1 MKESESLC
9 GTPGQILPKISPVQE
24 MCNLENQAHASG
36 SIVSRWMGSDALIL
50 AGRSPYWNPF
60 TILHKYDEIKKLI
73 GSGTTAPAL
82 DLLPYDCFIKAA
94 HMTQWYTNTLV
105 MWRDSLNGGDHG
117 EHARKRMIDGILGAL
132 NIKSLSD
139 LVGRLW
145 AYAEHG
151 LMEKFCKWASA
162 SLWARMLRQTELP
175 PVPEF
180 VQVTDG
186 GHLCYLFENDTWV
199 RLCKFTYN
207 EKNVKNHFDQRTRLM
222 IMLTKDLYMTKNASL
237 PVDSS
242 FVEENLEKHRKIM
255 CEEKKEDPLSED
267 MEEKIVK
274 AILQCSDDIF
284 GLLPTQDEHEVKYK
298 RQGKIIREM
307 KKIPLEAR
315 PPSRLPSLGSSVN
328 SNRSA
333 GGAVGDLLRS
343 HGEKYLLPEPQAGY
357 LHSYCTYKTKYCDVR
372 TPHDPELYSEAEK
385 SSRAAAYARLSVEAQ
400 VVPLLE
406 AFKVRTITK
415 GDCDQYHLARRWQ
428 KVIHGI
434 MRKQQNCRL
443 IGQPCNSAYL
453 SQIFG
458 NSPYVDLLD
467 KDAFYVSGDYESA
480 TDLLHPFLSE
490 VANEAICQRLRIP
503 LEDQWVLKQCL
514 TGHSLKYTKNGP
526 LHKQQWGQL
535 MGSPSSFPIL
545 CLINLAATKV
555 AYEEYFRSIGVLGK
569 NEFCVLGELP
579 MCVNGDDI
587 LYWCYSQEH
596 YGIWKEVTKQCGL
609 KFSLGKNYTHKRVA
623 IINSELYYSVRPTNG
638 GDKSH
643 TRGQRVAT
651 VEKLFSRAGC
661 LPPNTLFT
669 KTSAVN
675 SRLLI
680 GGQRSGVGS
689 GNYVDLSETSNRD
702 LEMLA
707 QDLRMRKRSP
717 QQYTGEKF
725 KVEKGQDVGEALEME
740 ALKRAFSKIPDK
752 LGQLKFIRDRQLRDT
767 RLRSNHLEE
776 YVKWRMTIEARGRK
790 GLEMLAGDNVETSRP
805 ALREAFIRTFTQI
818 QLQKL
823 QTYKDCGVGKADNDT
838 PFYIPQSLG
847 GLGLTPPRQHK
858 FTAQEYIEVAT
869 LEGCPDAAEK
879 YIRKISP
886 KMPKPGFM
894 TALSHEF
901 NLQKD
906 LLEIKGELKEDVDI
920 GLLRFLGEEDGF
932 WEQTF
937 LTGFV
942 SETNMLVGP
951 EEMGDAYMKVMNISR
966 QFKMQA
972 LSREKARQFKRGRDL
987 GIWKWEKDLDAKSG
1001 RRIEWTKGEDCGFA
1015 DNWDF
1020 TSVSIYKTHRPSPKY
1035 E

>member
-1 MKESESLC
+1 MTDSEQSC
-9 GTPGQILPKISPVQE
+9 GIPDVASIEVPSVQE
-24 MCNLENQAHASG
+24 MGNLVNQALTSG
-36 SIVSRWMGSDALIL
+36 STISKWMSSDALQL
-50 AGRSPYWNPF
+50 SGRSPYWNPL
-60 TILHKYDEIKKLI
+60 IVLHKHDEIKTLI

-94 HMTQWYTNTLV
+94 HMTQWYTNTLI

-117 EHARKRMIDGILGAL
+117 EHARKQLIDGILGAL
-132 NIKSLSD
+132 STENLSNF
-139 LVGRLW
+139 VGRLW
-145 AYAEHG
+145 AYARHG

-175 PVPEF
+175 PVPDF
-180 VQVTDG
+180 VQGTDG
-186 GHLCYLFENDTWV
+186 GHLCYLFENDLWV
-199 RLCKFTYN
+199 KLCRLTYS
-207 EKNVKNHFDQRTRLM
+207 EKMAKNHFNIRTRLM

-242 FVEENLEKHRKIM
+242 FVEENLAKHKKIM
-255 CEEKKEDPLSED
+255 CEEKKEDPLSEG
-267 MEEKIVK
+267 MERLIVK
-274 AILQCSDDIF
+274 AIIQCADDIF
-284 GLLPTQDEHEVKYK
+284 GLLPTQDEHEVTYK
-298 RQGKIIREM
+298 KHG
-307 KKIPLEAR
+307 KKITEKKKVPLESK

-328 SNRSA
+328 SGRSA

-343 HGEKYLLPEPQAGY
+343 HGESYLLPEPQAGY
-357 LHSYCTYKTKYCDVR
+357 LHSYCTHKTRYCDVR
-372 TPHDPELYSEAEK
+372 TPHDPDLYTEAEN
-385 SSRAAAYARLSVEAQ
+385 SSRKAAFARLSVEAQ

-428 KVIHGI
+428 KVVHGI

-458 NSPYVDLLD
+458 NSPYVDLFD
-467 KDAFYVSGDYESA
+467 KGAFYVSGDYESA

-514 TGHSLKYTKNGP
+514 TGHQLKYSKNGP

-555 AYEEYFRSIGVLGK
+555 AYEEYFRSIGKLGR
-569 NEFCVLGELP
+569 NEYCVLGELP

-587 LYWCYSQEH
+587 LYWCYSNEH
-596 YGIWKEVTKQCGL
+596 YDTWKEVTKQCGL

-623 IINSELYYSVRPTNG
+623 IINSELYFSVKPTNG

-643 TRGQRVAT
+643 TKAQRQAT
-651 VEKLFSRAGC
+651 DAKLFSRAGC
-661 LPPNTLFT
+661 LPPNTLFV
-669 KTSAVN
+669 KTSSCN

-689 GNYVDLSETSNRD
+689 GDYVDLSETTNRD
-702 LEMLA
+702 IEILA
-707 QDLRMRKRSP
+707 AELRKGKIQP
-717 QQYTGEKF
+717 LKYTGVKF
-725 KVEKGQDVGEALEME
+725 TLKEGTDGELAEVEAQRTSYSKITDEKGQLE
-740 ALKRAFSKIPDK
+740 F
-752 LGQLKFIRDRQLRDT
+752 LRDMQRNDT
-767 RLRSNHLEE
+767 KLRASHLED
-776 YVKWRMTIEARGRK
+776 YMKWRMTIEARGRK

-805 ALREAFIRTFTQI
+805 AFREVFTETFTRI
-818 QLQKL
+818 QLDKL
-823 QTYKDCGVGKADNDT
+823 RAYKRCGVGKADNDT

-847 GLGLTPPRQHK
+847 GLGLIPPRKHK
-858 FTAQEYIEVAT
+858 FTAQEYIELAT

-879 YIRKISP
+879 YLEKISP
-886 KMPKPGFM
+886 RMPKPGFM

-901 NLQKD
+901 RLQKD
-906 LLEIKGELKEDVDI
+906 LLEIKAELKEDVDI

-942 SETNMLVGP
+942 TQTNMLVGP
-951 EEMGDAYMKVMNISR
+951 EEMGDAYMRTTTLTRS
-966 QFKMQA
+966 FKNAQ
-972 LSREKARQFKRGRDL
+972 LTREKARQFKRGRDL
-987 GIWKWEKDLDAKSG
+987 GIWKWVKDEDTRSK
-1001 RRIEWTKGEDCGFA
+1001 RRIEWVKGEECGS
-1015 DNWDF
+1015 NLDF
-1020 TSVSIYKTHRPSPKY
+1020 ESISIFNTYRPSPKY

>member
-1 MKESESLC
+1 
-9 GTPGQILPKISPVQE
+9 
-24 MCNLENQAHASG
+24 
-36 SIVSRWMGSDALIL
+36 
-50 AGRSPYWNPF
+50 
-60 TILHKYDEIKKLI
+60 
-73 GSGTTAPAL
+73 
-82 DLLPYDCFIKAA
+82 
-94 HMTQWYTNTLV
+94 
-105 MWRDSLNGGDHG
+105 
-117 EHARKRMIDGILGAL
+117 
-132 NIKSLSD
+132 
-139 LVGRLW
+139 
-145 AYAEHG
+145 
-151 LMEKFCKWASA
+151 
-162 SLWARMLRQTELP
+162 
-175 PVPEF
+175 
-180 VQVTDG
+180 
-186 GHLCYLFENDTWV
+186 
-199 RLCKFTYN
+199 
-207 EKNVKNHFDQRTRLM
+207 M

-255 CEEKKEDPLSED
+255 CEEKKEDPLSD
-267 MEEKIVK
+267 RMEKLIVK
-274 AILQCSDDIF
+274 AILQCADDIF
-284 GLLPTQDEHEVKYK
+284 GPLPTQDEHTVTYRNKVTGNTTIE
-298 RQGKIIREM
+298 
-307 KKIPLEAR
+307 KKTIPFEAK

-328 SNRSA
+328 SGRSS

-357 LHSYCTYKTKYCDVR
+357 LHSYCTYKTRYCDVR
-372 TPHDPELYSEAEK
+372 TPHDSELFTEAEK
-385 SSRAAAYARLSVEAQ
+385 SSRAAAFARLTVEAQ

-458 NSPYVDLLD
+458 NSPYVNLLD
-467 KDAFYVSGDYESA
+467 KEAFYVSGDYESA

-490 VANEAICQRLRIP
+490 VANEAIGQRLRIP

-555 AYEEYFRSIGVLGK
+555 AYEEYFRSIGSLGK

-587 LYWCYSQEH
+587 LYWCYSNLH
-596 YGIWKEVTKQCGL
+596 YDIWKEVTKQCGL

-623 IINSELYYSVRPTNG
+623 IINSELYFSVRPTNG

-643 TRGQRVAT
+643 TRGQRTAT
-651 VEKLFSRAGC
+651 VAQVFSRAGC
-661 LPPNTLFT
+661 LPPNTLFV
-669 KTSAVN
+669 KTSSAN

-680 GGQRSGVGS
+680 GGSRSGTGQDGV
-689 GNYVDLSETSNRD
+689 NLSETSNRD

-707 QDLRMRKRSP
+707 QDLRMRKRSALE
-717 QQYTGEKF
+717 YTGASF
-725 KVEKGQDVGEALEME
+725 KVPKGCDVGEQLEME
-740 ALKRAFSKIPDK
+740 AKKRAYNKISDE
-752 LGQLKFIRDRQLRDT
+752 LGQLRFIQRMQLTDT
-767 RLRSNHLEE
+767 RLRSTYLEN

-790 GLEMLAGDNVETSRP
+790 GLEMLAGDNVNTSRP
-805 ALREAFIRTFTQI
+805 AFREAYTETFRQI
-818 QLQKL
+818 QLKMLQK
-823 QTYKDCGVGKADNDT
+823 YKDCGVGCADNDT
-838 PFYIPQSLG
+838 PYYIPQSLG
-847 GLGLTPPRQHK
+847 GLGLTPPRKHK
-858 FTAQEYIEVAT
+858 FTAQDYIEIAT
-869 LEGCPDAAEK
+869 LEGCPDAAER

-886 KMPKPGFM
+886 KMPKPGLM

-906 LLEIKGELKEDVDI
+906 LLEIKSELKEDVDI

-937 LTGFV
+937 LSGFI
-942 SETNMLVGP
+942 SQDNMLVGP
-951 EEMGDAYMKVMNISR
+951 EEMGDAYMKTTNIKRS
-966 QFKMQA
+966 FKMAA
-972 LSREKARQFKRGRDL
+972 LSREKARQFKRGRDM
-987 GIWKWEKDLDAKSG
+987 GIWSWVKDVVAKSG
-1001 RRIEWTKGEDCGFA
+1001 KRIEWSKGETCGFSE
-1015 DNWDF
+1015 NLDF
-1020 TSVSIYKTHRPSPKY
+1020 TSISIYKTHRPSPKY